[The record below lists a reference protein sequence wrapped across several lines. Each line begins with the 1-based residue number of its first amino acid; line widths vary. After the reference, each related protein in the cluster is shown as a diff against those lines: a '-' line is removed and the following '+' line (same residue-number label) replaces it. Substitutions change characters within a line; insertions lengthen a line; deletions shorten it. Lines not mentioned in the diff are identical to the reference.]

1 MHLLLHLSFKKRRPC
16 LTKQNN
22 TSERS
27 CRVPSDLSKA
37 ITHEALITCTHE
49 CTKNKMNTRTY
60 CVYNQTR
67 ECFLSLSV
75 TPADTTFSR
84 LRGLIGRLKLKVD
97 EGLWIVPSCGVHTVG
112 VLFPLDLIYLNDN
125 HQVIHL
131 IEHFPRFRIA
141 PLRTQA
147 SSVLELP
154 THTIY
159 SSQTQPGDQ
168 LVICA
173 VEEISNRFDN
183 GGVAPLKGQTQ
194 RLDTALAKKTTNLEA
209 GLYEVNGLE
218 KR

>member
-1 MHLLLHLSFKKRRPC
+1 
-16 LTKQNN
+16 
-22 TSERS
+22 
-27 CRVPSDLSKA
+27 
-37 ITHEALITCTHE
+37 
-49 CTKNKMNTRTY
+49 MNTRTY

-84 LRGLIGRLKLKVD
+84 LKGLIGRLKLRVD

-112 VLFPLDLIYLNDN
+112 VLFPLDLIYLNES

-159 SSQTQPGDQ
+159 TSQTQPGDQ
-168 LVICA
+168 LLICA
-173 VEEISNRFDN
+173 VEEMATRFN
-183 GGVAPLKGQTQ
+183 KGSDGQFKSQVQ
-194 RLDTALAKKTTNLEA
+194 RLGADLAYRTTTRETD
-209 GLYEVNGLE
+209 LYQANELG
-218 KR
+218 KP

>member
-1 MHLLLHLSFKKRRPC
+1 MYGKRM
-16 LTKQNN
+16 K
-22 TSERS
+22 
-27 CRVPSDLSKA
+27 
-37 ITHEALITCTHE
+37 
-49 CTKNKMNTRTY
+49 TY

-75 TPADTTFSR
+75 APADTIFAR
-84 LRGLIGRLKLKVD
+84 LKGLIGRLKLKVD

-112 VLFPLDLIYLNDN
+112 VLFPLDLVYLDED
-125 HQVIHL
+125 HRVVHL

-168 LVICA
+168 LLICP
-173 VEEISNRFDN
+173 VEEIADRFN
-183 GGVAPLKGQTQ
+183 KERVGQIKSQTQ
-194 RLDTALAKKTTNLEA
+194 RLNSDMAYRATTQEANLSRPT
-209 GLYEVNGLE
+209 G
-218 KR
+218 